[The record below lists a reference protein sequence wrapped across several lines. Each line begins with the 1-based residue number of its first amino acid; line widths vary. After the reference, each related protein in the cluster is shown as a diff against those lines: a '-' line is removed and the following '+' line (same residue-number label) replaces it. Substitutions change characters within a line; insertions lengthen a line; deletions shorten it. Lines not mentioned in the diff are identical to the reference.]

1 MGDTPNRNPPA
12 CNSGL
17 STSRRIRTVAFLRF
31 DILEGRGDQE
41 IAALLDATPRVMVET
56 FQRGERQWT

>member
-1 MGDTPNRNPPA
+1 MGDTPIRNPPA

-41 IAALLDATPRVMVET
+41 IAHCPTPPIV
-56 FQRGERQWT
+56 